1 LLDRPSRHASHTP
14 PLPNDRQAPHALLL
28 RIFLFWVTWFVVA
41 RLIFLGYEWP
51 LTRTLEAPLL
61 TGLWL
66 RGMRLDL
73 SAAAWL
79 TVIPWIAIAWR
90 SARRADQCQRF
101 LTGYLAVAIL
111 ATSLITVADLQLFV
125 EWRYR
130 LDATLIHF
138 LRTPDEALA
147 SSASAPWLPLGTILI
162 LLITTSWLAARV
174 ILARPL
180 TDVTVG
186 RAPSDGVPR
195 SVPMAWRPLVLGAAL
210 LVPLR
215 GGVQGAPLSPRY
227 AAFSS
232 NDFANQ
238 AALNATW
245 HFAHAALRDARQPL
259 GNPYREMPAAEA
271 QRLTD
276 SLLAPS
282 AVAVPNGGSPLLR
295 IAHPNVLLIT
305 WESLTA
311 KLVGRLGGVPGVTP
325 QLDRLSHDGILFD
338 SLFASAGRTAQAL
351 VAVLGSYP
359 AQPHQQVL
367 DLPQVVASLPVL
379 SRALEQGG
387 YHSAFYYGGDL
398 EFSNFRTLTTHA
410 GFTRV
415 VDQDAFA
422 PDDRRSRW
430 GVPDG
435 LVLQRTLSDLASLP
449 RPFFTQVLT
458 LSSHEPFDVPE
469 APAFAGGGDDTLFMN
484 AHHYSDASVGAFIG
498 AARQQPWWDSTLVI
512 IVADHG
518 SPRPVPDSIVNERIP
533 DRYRIPMLWLGGALA
548 VRDTVIHTVASQLD
562 LTPTLL
568 TLVGQERAALD
579 FRWGKNI
586 LARRDGG
593 FAYFPYHDG
602 FAYIDAAGWLVYD
615 ELAGKIVQAGGAG
628 GARHQRFGSALL
640 QAAYDDFLA
649 RRGTPDTASRWVA
662 LRIPSPF
669 APTPAIHETREARTA
684 SP

>member
-1 LLDRPSRHASHTP
+1 MPDRPALPDEKSP
-14 PLPNDRQAPHALLL
+14 PSQLGQQAPHALLL
-28 RIFLFWVTWFVVA
+28 RIFGFWAVWFVVA
-41 RLIFLGYEWP
+41 RLIFLGYEWQ
-51 LTRTLEAPLL
+51 LTRTLDATLL

-79 TVIPWIAIAWR
+79 TVVPWIAIVWR
-90 SARRADQCQRF
+90 SVRRADQCQQF
-101 LTGYLAVAIL
+101 LTGYLALAIL

-147 SSASAPWLPLGTILI
+147 SSASAPWLPLGTILV
-162 LLITTSWLAARV
+162 LLIATSWVAARL
-174 ILARPL
+174 IIARPL
-180 TDVTVG
+180 ADARPG
-186 RAPSDGVPR
+186 DASLRVPA
-195 SVPMAWRPLVLGAAL
+195 AWRPLLLGAAL
-210 LVPLR
+210 LIPLR
-215 GGVQGAPLSPRY
+215 GGVQGAALSPRY

-245 HFAHAALRDARQPL
+245 HFAHAALRDAQQPID
-259 GNPYREMPAAEA
+259 NPYREMPAAEA

-276 SLLAPS
+276 SLLAPI
-282 AVAVPNGGSPLLR
+282 AGAPNGRSPLLR
-295 IAHPNVLLIT
+295 IARPNVILIT

-325 QLDRLSHDGILFD
+325 QLDRLSREGILFD

-351 VAVLGSYP
+351 VAVLGSFP

-410 GFTRV
+410 GFARV
-415 VDQDAFA
+415 VDQDSFA
-422 PDDRRSRW
+422 PDERRSKW

-435 LVLQRTLSDLASLP
+435 IVLQRTLTDLARAP
-449 RPFFTQVLT
+449 RPFFTHVLT

-469 APAFAGGGDDTLFMN
+469 APAFAGTGDDTLFMN
-484 AHHYSDASVGAFIG
+484 AHHYSDASVGAFID
-498 AARQQPWWDSTLVI
+498 AARRQPWWDSTLVI

-518 SPRPVPDSIVNERIP
+518 SPRPVPDPIVNERIP

-562 LTPTLL
+562 LAPTLL
-568 TLVGQERAALD
+568 TLVGEPSEARD
-579 FRWGKNI
+579 FRWGKNL

-602 FAYIDAAGWLVYD
+602 FAYIDAAGWVVYD
-615 ELAGKIVQAGGAG
+615 ELADRIVQAGGAG
-628 GARHQRFGSALL
+628 GAHHQRMGTALL

-649 RRGTPDTASRWVA
+649 RRGPPDPARWVA
-662 LRIPSPF
+662 LRVPSPF
-669 APTPAIHETREARTA
+669 APLAPIHDAREARTA